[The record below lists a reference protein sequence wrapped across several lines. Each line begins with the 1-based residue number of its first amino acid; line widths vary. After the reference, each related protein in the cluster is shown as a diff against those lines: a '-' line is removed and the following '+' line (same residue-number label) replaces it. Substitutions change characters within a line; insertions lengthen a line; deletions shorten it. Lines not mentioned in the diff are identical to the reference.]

1 MIDVLLQDTLDV
13 TVDFPSDFDVTMEST
28 DIMLK
33 ELHIDKNGT
42 YVPTD
47 SDGFNKVVAN
57 IIPKSA
63 PLKVTQNM
71 VSYSPQDVGADAIS
85 KVDVEIR
92 NVGKLPAINFL
103 VSDEMLDEDGRWLL
117 DSLVDTSLMTTMV
130 NLFTNARNLTAIDTS
145 TWDTSN
151 VTNIGNMFP
160 GSKIKFIDV
169 SNWDTSKFTNMN
181 RAFVSC
187 ALLEHIDVSN
197 WDVSSVTTMSGM
209 FQGCDALKVLDL
221 RNWDVSNCTN
231 LSSAFDC
238 KNLESLVG
246 GATIEE
252 VLEQNMCALKGMR
265 VNCLLK
271 TNNLDRASF
280 RAVINGLADLTGQAS
295 RTISL
300 SKYHKDR
307 FTQEDIDLATSK
319 NWTLAWG

>member
-1 MIDVLLQDTLDV
+1 MSDIFFDNELQATFDLQEEFNVEMNAAEVVLKTL
-13 TVDFPSDFDVTMEST
+13 E
-28 DIMLK
+28 
-33 ELHIDKNGT
+33 IDKNGT

-47 SDGFNKVVAN
+47 SDGFNKVIAN
-57 IIPKSA
+57 IVPKSA

-92 NVGKLPAINFL
+92 NVGKLPATGFY
-103 VSDEMLDEDGRWLL
+103 VTDAMLDEDGRWLL
-117 DSLVDTSLMTTMV
+117 DSLVDTSLMTTMT
-130 NLFTNARNLTAIDTS
+130 NLCTNARNLTALDTK

-151 VTNIGNMFP
+151 VTNIGNAFP
-160 GSKIKFIDV
+160 ANNLKTIDV
-169 SNWDTSKFTNMN
+169 SNWDTRKFTNMN

-197 WDVSSVTTMSGM
+197 WDVSRVTTMSGL
-209 FQGCDALKVLDL
+209 FQGCNSLKMLDF

-238 KNLESLVG
+238 QNLESLVG
-246 GATIEE
+246 YATIEE
-252 VLEQNMCALKGMR
+252 VLEQNICALKGMR

-295 RTISL
+295 CSL
-300 SKYHKDR
+300 SLNKYHKDR